1 MKNRSLNYLVYTLA
15 ILAFLS
21 FSCKKDETSTP
32 AKERCITCEYTAL
45 GQAIKSPEQCSSVPA
60 DLERV
65 KQGIEEQAKALGVTV
80 TCSYR
85 DK

>member
-1 MKNRSLNYLVYTLA
+1 MKLFIKTV
-15 ILAFLS
+15 ILLS
-21 FSCKKDETSTP
+21 ILGSIGLGCKKDETSTP

-45 GQAIKSPEQCSSVPA
+45 GQTIKSPEQCSSVPA

>member
-1 MKNRSLNYLVYTLA
+1 MNL
-15 ILAFLS
+15 ILKTVILFVFLGS
-21 FSCKKDETSTP
+21 IGLGCKKEETKTS
-32 AKERCITCEYTAL
+32 KERCITCEYTAL
-45 GQAIKSPEQCSSVPA
+45 GQTIRSPEQCSSIPA

-65 KQGIEEQAKALGVTV
+65 KQSVEEQAKALGVTV